1 MESQYSL
8 AKAGESQGLPIYI
21 RAHISENWNRTEMKT
36 KWKALPPRTYLEIS
50 GQFAESQQKSLSPE
64 IRTWIPFCP
73 ILTHQTYLEL
83 ITECSLRKLSSQCPA
98 WMSDLCRCSCGV
110 FVHHP
115 LASLLLLSASL
126 RLSTPTAPASLCF
139 GLITIS
145 HSLSSPPSPPLRS
158 VLLAPGCL
166 H

>member
-1 MESQYSL
+1 
-8 AKAGESQGLPIYI
+8 
-21 RAHISENWNRTEMKT
+21 MK
-36 KWKALPPRTYLEIS
+36 KWKALPPGTYLEIS
-50 GQFAESQQKSLSPE
+50 GQFTESQQKSLSPE

-83 ITECSLRKLSSQCPA
+83 ITECPLRKLSSQCPA

-126 RLSTPTAPASLCF
+126 HLSPPPLPQLPGVLGWSPLAILFPLLLLLLWDQCSWLQAVFISSSVRLSSCSTSYF
-139 GLITIS
+139 S
-145 HSLSSPPSPPLRS
+145 
-158 VLLAPGCL
+158 LLALPTTWADCQL
-166 H
+166 QVF